1 MTDKDQM
8 TALLLVVG
16 SQSKKIEALM
26 KRLCVLE
33 ARVKSNALPVQLT
46 DYDTD
51 IMPLPEILNKMG
63 QIVVQVSVLYGVSKA
78 DIMGTSRLR
87 HIINARQHG
96 YALSRQSGRSFNAIG
111 DYFKRD
117 HSTIING
124 IKAHEKRVA
133 AS

>member
-1 MTDKDQM
+1 MTG
-8 TALLLVVG
+8 LLLLVG

-26 KRLCVLE
+26 KRLCALE
-33 ARVKSNALPVQLT
+33 AHVKNNDLPIKLT

-63 QIVVQVSVLYGVSKA
+63 QIVVQVSVLYGVSRA
-78 DIMGTSRLR
+78 DILGTSRLR
-87 HIINARQHG
+87 HIIRARQHG
-96 YALSRQSGRSFNAIG
+96 YALSRQSSHSFNAIG

-124 IKAHEKRVA
+124 IKTHEKRVA